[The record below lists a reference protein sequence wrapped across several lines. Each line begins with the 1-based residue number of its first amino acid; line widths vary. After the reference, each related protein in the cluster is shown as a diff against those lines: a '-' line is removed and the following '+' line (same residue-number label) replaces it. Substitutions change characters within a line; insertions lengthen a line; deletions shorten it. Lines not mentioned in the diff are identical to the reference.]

1 MDFLIQF
8 LDKQI
13 QITFQPLLI
22 RLKIRLFGW
31 RRLAMPVE
39 SKEWWA
45 DVSTSLCQW
54 CFLVLSQA
62 LGQKFKA
69 TL

>member
-1 MDFLIQF
+1 MDFLIPF

-31 RRLAMPVE
+31 RRFVLPVE

-54 CFLVLSQA
+54 CFSGFVPG
-62 LGQKFKA
+62 LGTKI
-69 TL
+69 